1 MTRGSG
7 AGSATS
13 AVCSEPSAASR
24 MICAFRA
31 VAGINPAGIVTA
43 AGAVFTP
50 AMYHVPPLRRAMMAS
65 RPISLCGST
74 TVSSHTVGR
83 RRMMSSAGR

>member
-13 AVCSEPSAASR
+13 AVCSEPFAASR
-24 MICAFRA
+24 TICAFRA

-50 AMYHVPPLRRAMMAS
+50 AMYHVPPLRRAMTAS